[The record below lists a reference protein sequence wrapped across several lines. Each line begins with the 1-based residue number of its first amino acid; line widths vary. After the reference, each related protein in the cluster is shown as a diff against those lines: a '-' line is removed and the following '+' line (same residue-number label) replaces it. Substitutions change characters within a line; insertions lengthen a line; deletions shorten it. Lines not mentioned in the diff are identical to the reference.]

1 MSLIFLSISG
11 VIFIVSIVLYY
22 QWLMA
27 DRRGKSVQYKKKRWV
42 SIWIG
47 LAVSAAFLLLFVLTD

>member
-27 DRRGKSVQYKKKRWV
+27 DRRGKSVQYRKKRWV
-42 SIWIG
+42 SMWIG
-47 LAVSAAFLLLFVLTD
+47 LAVSAAFLLPFVQTD

>member
-27 DRRGKSVQYKKKRWV
+27 DRRGKSVQYRKKRWV
-42 SIWIG
+42 SMWIG
-47 LAVSAAFLLLFVLTD
+47 LAVSAAFLLLFVQTD